1 MHILL
6 TNDDGIAAEGII
18 ALRRELARIAEVTVV
33 APERERSA
41 SGHGITVHKP
51 LRVKSYNYSDGTSGW
66 SVSGTPADCVK
77 LALDAL
83 VKNKKP
89 DLVVSG
95 INFGANL
102 GTDVLYSG
110 TVSAAIEAAI
120 LGCPSIAVSLVTGDD
135 CCFSFAAEFTSH
147 LCCMLFDKELPA
159 DTLLNV
165 NIPNRN
171 KEAILGVEITKL
183 GNHRYDNTVHKREDP
198 WGKVYYWLAGEIV
211 DSNQDEG
218 TDVAAI
224 NAGRVSITPIH
235 FDLTNYQL
243 IDRLKSLNIS
253 LP

>member
-18 ALRRELARIAEVTVV
+18 ALRNEIAKIAEVTVV

-51 LRVKSYNYSDGTSGW
+51 LRVKSYNYPDGATGW

-83 VKNKKP
+83 VKDKKP

-102 GTDVLYSG
+102 GIDVLYSG

-120 LGCPSIAVSLVTGDD
+120 LGYPSIAVSLAIGDN
-135 CCFSFAAEFTSH
+135 CSFSYAAEFTRQ
-147 LCCMLFDKELPA
+147 LCSKILFMQFPA
-159 DTLLNV
+159 DTLLNI
-165 NIPNRN
+165 NIPDVN
-171 KEAILGVEITKL
+171 KEAVLGVEITRL
-183 GNHRYDNTVHKREDP
+183 GKQRYDNTVHKREDP
-198 WGKVYYWLAGEIV
+198 RGKVYYWLAGEIIN
-211 DSNQDEG
+211 SSQEKG
-218 TDVAAI
+218 TDIAAI
-224 NAGRVSITPIH
+224 KSRRVSITPIH
-235 FDLTNYQL
+235 FDLTDYQL
-243 IDRLKSLNIS
+243 IENLKSININ
-253 LP
+253 P

>member
-6 TNDDGIAAEGII
+6 TNDDGIATEGITVLRQELTKI
-18 ALRRELARIAEVTVV
+18 AQVTVI

-51 LRVKSYNYSDGTSGW
+51 LRVKTYNYHDGTVGW

-77 LALDAL
+77 IAIDAL
-83 VKNKKP
+83 LKKNKP

-110 TVSAAIEAAI
+110 TVSAAIEASI
-120 LGCPSIAVSLVTGDD
+120 LGCPSIAVSLVTSDD
-135 CCFSFAAEFTSH
+135 CCFSVAAEFTSH
-147 LCCMLFDKELPA
+147 LCSILFERKLPS
-159 DTLLNV
+159 DILLNV
-165 NIPNRN
+165 NMPDRK
-171 KEAILGVEITKL
+171 KENIQGVEITKL

-198 WGKVYYWLAGEIV
+198 RGKVYYWLAGEIV
-211 DSNQDEG
+211 ESDQEEG

-224 NAGRVSITPIH
+224 KAGRISITPIH
-235 FDLTNYQL
+235 FDLTNYQI
-243 IDRLKSLNIS
+243 IDRLKSMKIN

>member
-6 TNDDGIAAEGII
+6 TNDDGISAEGIVV
-18 ALRRELARIAEVTVV
+18 LRKELAKIADVTVI

-51 LRVKSYNYSDGTSGW
+51 LRVKSFNYHDGISGW

-77 LALDAL
+77 IALDAL
-83 VKNKKP
+83 LKNNRP
-89 DLVVSG
+89 DLVISG

-120 LGCPSIAVSLVTGDD
+120 LGCPSIAVSIVADEN
-135 CCFSFAAEFTSH
+135 CCFSFAAEFTRH
-147 LCCMLFDKELPA
+147 LCVQFFNRQLPA
-159 DTLLNV
+159 GKLLNV
-165 NIPNRN
+165 NIPNQHR
-171 KEAILGVEITKL
+171 EAIIGVEITKL
-183 GNHRYDNTVHKREDP
+183 GIHRYDNTVHQREDP
-198 WGKVYYWLAGEIV
+198 RGKTYYWLAGEII
-211 DSNQDEG
+211 DSQHDEG

-224 NAGRVSITPIH
+224 EAGKISITPIH
-235 FDLTNYQL
+235 FDLTDYQL
-243 IDRLKSLNIS
+243 IDRLKSFNIS